1 MPIVGNGM
9 ITLGM
14 SNSQAHFNQYYKE
27 YLQTQS
33 LHDKTKLNTVVVCY
47 CHFVQI
53 RKQYQSANDLTFLR
67 AE

>member
-14 SNSQAHFNQYYKE
+14 SNSRAHINQYYKE

-33 LHDKTKLNTVVVCY
+33 RQDQVKHRSCLLLSFCTNPETITVG
-47 CHFVQI
+47 
-53 RKQYQSANDLTFLR
+53 
-67 AE
+67 

>member
-33 LHDKTKLNTVVVCY
+33 LHDKTKLNTVVIHY
-47 CHFVQI
+47 CHCGN
-53 RKQYQSANDLTFLR
+53 KNNGLMNYYLSLMMMD
-67 AE
+67 